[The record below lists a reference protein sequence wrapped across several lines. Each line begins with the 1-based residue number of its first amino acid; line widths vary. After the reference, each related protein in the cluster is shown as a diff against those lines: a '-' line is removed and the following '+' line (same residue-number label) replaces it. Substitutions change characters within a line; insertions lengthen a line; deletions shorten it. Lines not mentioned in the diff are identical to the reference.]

1 MKSYLLMAALF
12 SVAFNAAAQGIIYEC
27 AGSGKPESSK
37 SVTRCT
43 KIESPNTSKAA
54 AVAVTNTARPI
65 STSSSPIDFPRVNQ
79 ATQKARDSDRK
90 QILLDELQSEDRKMN
105 ALLREY
111 NNGVPE
117 RRADEKN
124 LATYQERTAALKDE
138 VMRTGKNVDALKRE
152 LAKVN

>member
-1 MKSYLLMAALF
+1 MKSYLLTVALF
-12 SVAFNAAAQGIIYEC
+12 FVVCNVAAQGIIYEC

-43 KIESPNTSKAA
+43 KLESPNTSKAA
-54 AVAVTNTARPI
+54 AAAVTNTAR
-65 STSSSPIDFPRVNQ
+65 STSTSISPSDFPRVSE

-90 QILLDELQSEDRKMN
+90 QILLDELQAEDRKLN
-105 ALLREY
+105 ALMREY

-124 LATYQERTAALKDE
+124 FATYQERTAALKDD
-138 VMRTGKNVDALKRE
+138 VMRTGKNVEALKRE